1 MKSKITVALAFLI
14 ASVISGPAF
23 AGMNGVDY
31 LNYLKLPRASQSTPQ
46 TQNSERREARRSVS
60 VPEVRSG
67 KKAP

>member
-1 MKSKITVALAFLI
+1 MESKVTVALAFGI

-46 TQNSERREARRSVS
+46 TQNSERWEARRSVS
-60 VPEVRSG
+60 IPKVHSV